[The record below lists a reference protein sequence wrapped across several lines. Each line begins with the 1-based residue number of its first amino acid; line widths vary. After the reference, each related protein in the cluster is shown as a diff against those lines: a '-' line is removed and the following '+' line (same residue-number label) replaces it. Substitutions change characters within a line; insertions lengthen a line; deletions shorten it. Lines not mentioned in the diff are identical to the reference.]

1 MSNVTRISY
10 INSLL
15 QRLGTLRLLQN
26 PTASDRIFEL
36 FCYFR
41 KIDEFMIRGR
51 TPECKMMTSLGI
63 FQPHAKPGNP
73 RSASYFSIV
82 DPLGGETT
90 DLILNGRFAGASGVL
105 HSPDLVLARL
115 DSNDVVSIYECK
127 NHSGNL
133 GLGVYREFIGYCEEM
148 ELLQKANRSRIKTL
162 FDSSPEMRPCI
173 YTSAVANRV
182 HKEGMETYNFSVKDR
197 L

>member
-1 MSNVTRISY
+1 MSSPARLSY

-15 QRLGTLRLLQN
+15 QRLGHLRLLSN
-26 PTASDRIFEL
+26 PSASDRIFEL
-36 FCYFR
+36 FCYFH
-41 KIDEFMIRGR
+41 KIEEFMTRGR
-51 TPECKMMTSLGI
+51 TPQCKMMTSLGI

-73 RSASYFSIV
+73 RSASYFSII

-90 DLILNGRFAGASGVL
+90 DLILNGRFTGASGIF
-105 HSPDLVLARL
+105 HSPDLVLAKL
-115 DSNDVVSIYECK
+115 DSDEVVSIYECK
-127 NHSGNL
+127 NHSGAL

-173 YTSAVANRV
+173 YTSAVANRM
-182 HKEGMETYNFSVKDR
+182 HKEGMEIYNFSVRDR